1 MHYDLLDCTDKA
13 ANKQNK
19 IIDKLL
25 LQGDRR
31 VLEYTMTFINAL
43 GNECLGRSYL
53 LQKGDLVETL
63 VTILKDEQGD
73 THLRQNALGA
83 LQKFSLRRKPQTIM
97 IQLDL
102 IKWIS
107 AVLRNE
113 GDQLTDY
120 SIEYATAL
128 LMNLSL
134 RDAGK
139 DKCEEPDIELLNVL
153 NDLVEHENLQVRT
166 YVNGTLYSIFTRKK
180 LREEAKELGMPEV
193 LQYLMEQSDEQF
205 KRQIQYILEQLNN
218 NNDGL
223 QDGDNKDGAQSINAN
238 EGEDDIDD
246 EDEDDEEE
254 DDEEEM
260 FDAEDAEFNDVIDEQ
275 GILVGEELLVNEFL
289 ADPEDAKN
297 QVNTVSLLMEKDQK
311 QRSTNNRN
319 HSAIGGSALVGQSPY
334 RNSIASRNDGR
345 PPTRPITPIKSAQ
358 QPRFPHHTASNT
370 S

>member
-1 MHYDLLDCTDKA
+1 
-13 ANKQNK
+13 
-19 IIDKLL
+19 
-25 LQGDRR
+25 
-31 VLEYTMTFINAL
+31 
-43 GNECLGRSYL
+43 
-53 LQKGDLVETL
+53 
-63 VTILKDEQGD
+63 
-73 THLRQNALGA
+73 
-83 LQKFSLRRKPQTIM
+83 M

-107 AVLRNE
+107 AILRNE
-113 GDQLTDY
+113 ADQLTDY

-218 NNDGL
+218 NNEPDGE
-223 QDGDNKDGAQSINAN
+223 KDQSINAN
-238 EGEDDIDD
+238 EGDDDVDD
-246 EDEDDEEE
+246 EDEDDEED
-254 DDEEEM
+254 DDEEEI

-275 GILVGEELLVNEFL
+275 GIMIGEDLLVNDFE
-289 ADPEDAKN
+289 AAEQDAKM
-297 QVNTVSLLMEKDQK
+297 QLQKVVALMEKDQ
-311 QRSTNNRN
+311 R
-319 HSAIGGSALVGQSPY
+319 
-334 RNSIASRNDGR
+334 
-345 PPTRPITPIKSAQ
+345 
-358 QPRFPHHTASNT
+358 
-370 S
+370 